1 MRTNFL
7 APLFLTWKLL
17 PLLKGNEAHGPAR
30 IINVSSRLEKNSKLT
45 DKDLK
50 SGPRGNCTSEG
61 YNMMSAYSDSKHAQL
76 LGSLGLANSLKD
88 QTMTS
93 NVVVHAVTPGM
104 VHTNLSR
111 FLPKVVQ
118 WLAWPVQRIFL
129 RTPEQGAQSVLYAAT
144 ASAPALTPR
153 KYYSLS
159 NTTSS
164 ESHTE

>member
-61 YNMMSAYSDSKHAQL
+61 YNMMSHIATVNMHNC
-76 LGSLGLANSLKD
+76 LA
-88 QTMTS
+88 
-93 NVVVHAVTPGM
+93 H
-104 VHTNLSR
+104 
-111 FLPKVVQ
+111 
-118 WLAWPVQRIFL
+118 
-129 RTPEQGAQSVLYAAT
+129 
-144 ASAPALTPR
+144 
-153 KYYSLS
+153 
-159 NTTSS
+159 
-164 ESHTE
+164 

>member
-45 DKDLK
+45 DNDLK